1 MSSDGVTRRTVIAG
15 AGALA
20 AAGAAPAG
28 AAAASVRRLGEPGS
42 GAPAAEVVGEVAQD
56 GNGLTGYGYVT
67 SLHGLSVAALFSGG
81 RTEAAARLTFF
92 ATARATE
99 RFPHGA
105 LVSTVGRGTLQ
116 VHLGDGADFADPQS
130 FAAGPVV
137 ARFDARLQNVASVVA
152 PNQAVTAIEGELV
165 QRAAPAFRLGGRRY
179 RFGHRGLRL
188 HLSAIGPGVR
198 TNATPP
204 RAVFDVAGRLH
215 R

>member
-1 MSSDGVTRRTVIAG
+1 MTSNGVTRRAVLAG

-20 AAGAAPAG
+20 AAGSAPG
-28 AAAASVRRLGEPGS
+28 AAAAAGVRRLGEPGD

-56 GNGLTGYGYVT
+56 GNGLTGYGYLT
-67 SLHGLSVAALFSGG
+67 SLFGLAVADLFSGPH
-81 RTEAAARLTFF
+81 TEAGARLTFF
-92 ATARATE
+92 STARVGE

-105 LVSTVGRGTLQ
+105 LVSSVGRGT
-116 VHLGDGADFADPQS
+116 VAFHLGHGGDFADPQS

-152 PNQAVTAIEGELV
+152 PNQAVTSIQGELV
-165 QRAAPAFRLGGRRY
+165 QRAAPVFRLGGGRCRI
-179 RFGHRGLRL
+179 GHRGLRL
-188 HLSAIGPGVR
+188 HLSAIGPGMR
-198 TNATPP
+198 TNAAPP

>member
-1 MSSDGVTRRTVIAG
+1 VLAG

-20 AAGAAPAG
+20 AVGAAPG
-28 AAAASVRRLGEPGS
+28 EAAAATVRRLGEPRD

-56 GNGLTGYGYVT
+56 GNALTGYGYLT
-67 SLHGLSVAALFSGG
+67 SLSGLPVADLFSGA
-81 RTEAAARLTFF
+81 RTEAGARLTFF
-92 ATARATE
+92 STVRVTQ

-105 LVSTVGRGTLQ
+105 LVASVGRGTLAI
-116 VHLGDGADFADPQS
+116 HLGHGGDFADPQS

-152 PNQAVTAIEGELV
+152 PNQAITSIEGELV
-165 QRAAPAFRLGGRRY
+165 QGAAPAFRLGGRRC
-179 RFGHRGLRL
+179 RIGHRGLRL
-188 HLSAIGPGVR
+188 QLSATGPGVR
-198 TNATPP
+198 TNASPP